1 MEATY
6 AKPGDLIV
14 WLPGPDG
21 EAERVGGRFIDEGV
35 EAQMEALFAARGSLK
50 LRLATGQDLDTFGHT
65 ASSDTVVVLA
75 GGENDV
81 EGHALA
87 LRFPTA
93 KDAQEFQRRLLV
105 TGVIAGALVVG
116 VVGVNQSQTTGTG
129 AAVGGATTISQP
141 RAVNDDVGLMDASGA
156 AISGAAQVAQP
167 RAADDD
173 VGLMDA
179 SGAAISGGQS
189 TSRPSDDD
197 VGLMDASGAAVS
209 GQATSRA
216 ADDDVGLMD
225 PSRAGAQDEPDGT
238 QQTGRQFR
246 GR

>member
-6 AKPGDLIV
+6 AKPGEFV
-14 WLPGPDG
+14 VRLPWGDG
-21 EAERVGGRFIDEGV
+21 KAEQAGGRFIDEGV
-35 EAQMEALFAARGSLK
+35 EAQMRALFASRGSLT
-50 LRLATGQDLDTFGHT
+50 LRLATGQDVDTMGH
-65 ASSDTVVVLA
+65 AVANDTVIVVA
-75 GGENDV
+75 GGEDDV

-116 VVGVNQSQTTGTG
+116 VVGVNQAQTTGTG
-129 AAVGGATTISQP
+129 AAVGGATTITQP

-173 VGLMDA
+173 IGLMDA
-179 SGAAISGGQS
+179 SGAAISGAQS
-189 TSRPSDDD
+189 TSRPADDD
-197 VGLMDASGAAVS
+197 IGLMDASGAAVS
-209 GQATSRA
+209 AQPASRA

-225 PSRAGAQDEPDGT
+225 PSRAGTQDDSDSSRP
-238 QQTGRQFR
+238 TGRR
-246 GR
+246 P